1 MNNRLIQAVYDLI
14 DREDAT
20 TGKRVY
26 DVIAEQLVVRAIDG
40 DVEAARLIFEM
51 LAAYDPVIDSAWES
65 QDSD

>member
-1 MNNRLIQAVYDLI
+1 VYDLI